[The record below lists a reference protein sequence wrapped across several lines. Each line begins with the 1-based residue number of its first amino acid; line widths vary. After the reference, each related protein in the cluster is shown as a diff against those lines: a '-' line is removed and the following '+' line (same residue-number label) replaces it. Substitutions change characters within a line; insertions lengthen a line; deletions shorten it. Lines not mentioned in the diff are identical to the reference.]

1 MQRKEVKLQAGPVGV
16 LLGRFNFTLT
26 HSPGSQNVKPDALS
40 RQFSPDLIDTDSGP
54 LLSCIVGSAKWQV
67 KERVREA
74 QSSVSSP
81 AETPPNRL
89 FIPES
94 VHSEV
99 LQWQCIKHA
108 RREDCRPQT
117 EVPPRSGD
125 RFVVLSGVQRAFHW
139 AIIHSPT
146 GNLRGANQS
155 LESAWWPACN
165 WLSGARFCLEWNMYI
180 TRSSAEVTHLRV
192 IIWKL

>member
-1 MQRKEVKLQAGPVGV
+1 MGV
-16 LLGRFNFTLT
+16 LLGRFDSTLA

-40 RQFSPDLIDTDSGP
+40 RQFSPDLTDTDSGP
-54 LLSCIVGSAKWQV
+54 VLSCIVGAAKWQV
-67 KERVREA
+67 KEKVREA

-81 AETPPNRL
+81 VEMPPNRL

-94 VHSEV
+94 VRS
-99 LQWQCIKHA
+99 
-108 RREDCRPQT
+108 

-125 RFVVLSGVQRAFHW
+125 RFVVLSGLQRAFRR

-155 LESAWWPACN
+155 LESARWTACN
-165 WLSGARFCLEWNMYI
+165 WLPGARFCLKWNMCI